1 MKWKLGAFREPFK
14 AHKTGDDAAELRP
27 DMGPQ
32 RHSSSAPTA
41 GAAVGTGG
49 RKRGGNGRQ
58 GGGSAGT
65 SGGRTGSPSGGVY
78 GLGRGRRVMVKARYR
93 THQPIRRGGR
103 QRVLAAHVRYLAR
116 PNATLLERD
125 AAFFD
130 ARDEALDAAGV
141 PTAWARDR
149 HHWRVILSPEE
160 GDQLDLRQ
168 FVRDFAERLE
178 RELDTPLEWVAVTHH
193 NTDQPHAHLLI
204 RGVRAGGRDLT
215 LPRDV
220 VGERLREWAEE
231 LATRQLGERS
241 ESEAD
246 AYLDRLTEARRAT
259 QLDALLLGLAMP
271 PGDTDATPNDGH
283 GVWHE
288 VQVPRDWTPDLA
300 GRHHLE
306 RRLRVLAGLEVA
318 ERTTPPFRRAKW
330 RVRGDL
336 IEQLDRLAERGT
348 DQEQSLDRAAT
359 TAAVRPAEAQRG
371 AAERPQDRR
380 VDELGRR
387 QSVASQRAGSRST
400 DVADN
405 ERGRG

>member
-1 MKWKLGAFREPFK
+1 MKWKLGVFREPFK
-14 AHKTGDDAAELRP
+14 AHKTCDDAAELRP

-32 RHSSSAPTA
+32 RRSSAAQTA
-41 GAAVGTGG
+41 GAAVGMGG

-58 GGGSAGT
+58 GGSSAGT
-65 SGGRTGSPSGGVY
+65 SGGRTVPPGGGVY
-78 GLGRGRRVMVKARYR
+78 GLGRGRRVLVKARYR
-93 THQPIRRGGR
+93 THQPVRRGGR

-125 AAFFD
+125 AAFFN

-168 FVRDFAERLE
+168 FVRDYAARLE

-204 RGVRAGGRDLT
+204 RGIRAGGRDLT
-215 LPRDV
+215 LPREV

-231 LATRQLGERS
+231 LATRELGERS

-259 QLDALLLGLAMP
+259 QLDTLLLGLAVP
-271 PGDTDATPNDGH
+271 PGDADATPNDGH

-306 RRLRVLAGLEVA
+306 RRLGTLAGFGLA

-330 RVRGDL
+330 RVRDDF
-336 IEQLDRLAERGT
+336 IEQLDRLAERET
-348 DQEQSLDRAAT
+348 DQEQSVARAAT
-359 TAAVRPAEAQRG
+359 TAAVRPVEAQRG
-371 AAERPQDRR
+371 ATERPQGRSF
-380 VDELGRR
+380 DELERR
-387 QSVASQRAGSRST
+387 QREASQQAGHRSA